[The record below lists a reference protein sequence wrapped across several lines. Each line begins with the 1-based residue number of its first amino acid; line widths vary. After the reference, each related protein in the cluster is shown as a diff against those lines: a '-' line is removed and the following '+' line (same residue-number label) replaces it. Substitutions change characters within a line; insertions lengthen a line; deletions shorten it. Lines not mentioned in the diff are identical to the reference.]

1 MRAMMFVVFGVLF
14 ASACGY
20 ADPISQSRT
29 GGVLA
34 LTGDESIAMEEATK
48 LMAAHCGRDNYE
60 VTLIEEVVVDEEDY
74 VRTETE
80 YDAGHEDSGT
90 EVTTEDEDGSV
101 TTTTDAG
108 TEGGHEFTEIR
119 AGTDELIETHVS
131 YRCIVPRSPSL

>member
-20 ADPISQSRT
+20 ADPISQSRN

-34 LTGDESIAMEEATK
+34 LTGDESHAMKEARK

-74 VRTETE
+74 VRTETD
-80 YDAGHEDSGT
+80 YGAGH
-90 EVTTEDEDGSV
+90 
-101 TTTTDAG
+101 DA
-108 TEGGHEFTEIR
+108 

>member
-1 MRAMMFVVFGVLF
+1 MRAMMFVAFGVLF

-20 ADPISQSRT
+20 ADPISQSRY

-34 LTGDESIAMEEATK
+34 LQGDEEIAMKEANK
-48 LMAAHCGRDNYE
+48 LMLAHCGRDNFE

-74 VRTETE
+74 VTTETD
-80 YDAGHEDSGT
+80 YDAGYEDEGT

-108 TEGGHEFTEIR
+108 SEGGHEFTETR
-119 AGTDELIETHVS
+119 AGTNEIIETHVS
-131 YRCIVPRSPSL
+131 YRCIVPHSPSL